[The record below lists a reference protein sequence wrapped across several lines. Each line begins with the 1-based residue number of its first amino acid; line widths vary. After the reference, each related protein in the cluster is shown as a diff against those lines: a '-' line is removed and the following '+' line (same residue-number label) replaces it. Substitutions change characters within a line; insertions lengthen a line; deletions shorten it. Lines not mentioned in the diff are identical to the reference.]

1 MHTDNVESPVMAKAL
16 ALLQKFYG
24 YRSFNPGQREIIE
37 SVMSRRDTLVLM
49 PTGGGKSLCYQL
61 PAIMSDGCC
70 VVISPLISLMN
81 DQVMGLNAIGI
92 PAAAINSDNTDSDNR
107 TAMELA
113 YQGKLKLLYMSP
125 ERLMSEMER
134 NDFSRWVSF
143 FAIDEAHCISQWG
156 HDFRPEYTRLSTIR
170 TSMPSVPI
178 IALTA
183 TADKLTRDDIARQL
197 NLTDPMVYIS
207 SFDRPN
213 ISLTV
218 MANPGK
224 RQKIALITS
233 LIDRNPDDAG
243 IIYCLSRKGVE
254 NMCAELVSLG
264 YKALPYHAG
273 LPASVRKE
281 NQQKFISGEINVVVA
296 TVAFGMGI
304 DKSNVRW
311 VIHNNMPQNM
321 ESYYQEIG
329 RAGRDG
335 APAEALMFHSF
346 ADYATISSFIEES
359 GRPAINTEKLIRMKD
374 YCESTVCRRRVLL
387 SYFNEVLDHDC
398 GNCDICKNPP
408 ERFDGTTLA
417 QMALSAIVRTQEK
430 VGVTL
435 LIDILRGSARA
446 EVLEHG
452 YDKIK
457 TYGVG
462 RMLPFAEWNIYL
474 SQMLQ
479 LGVFDIDYADS
490 NHLKLTPFGWKILK
504 GETGL
509 PLARHYRKTGM
520 SKAGTT
526 KQHVPAS
533 KRNPAEQL
541 FSELKALR
549 LVIAKSENIPPYLV
563 FTDKTLM
570 EMVKHRPVTLR
581 EFNRIDGVGEKKSVK
596 YWSRFTSLIKRYK

>member
-1 MHTDNVESPVMAKAL
+1 
-16 ALLQKFYG
+16 
-24 YRSFNPGQREIIE
+24 
-37 SVMSRRDTLVLM
+37 
-49 PTGGGKSLCYQL
+49 
-61 PAIMSDGCC
+61 
-70 VVISPLISLMN
+70 
-81 DQVMGLNAIGI
+81 
-92 PAAAINSDNTDSDNR
+92 
-107 TAMELA
+107 
-113 YQGKLKLLYMSP
+113 
-125 ERLMSEMER
+125 
-134 NDFSRWVSF
+134 
-143 FAIDEAHCISQWG
+143 
-156 HDFRPEYTRLSTIR
+156 
-170 TSMPSVPI
+170 
-178 IALTA
+178 
-183 TADKLTRDDIARQL
+183 
-197 NLTDPMVYIS
+197 
-207 SFDRPN
+207 
-213 ISLTV
+213 
-218 MANPGK
+218 
-224 RQKIALITS
+224 
-233 LIDRNPDDAG
+233 
-243 IIYCLSRKGVE
+243 
-254 NMCAELVSLG
+254 MCADLIALG
-264 YKALPYHAG
+264 YKAVPYHAG
-273 LPASVRKE
+273 LPAAVRKD
-281 NQQKFISGEINVVVA
+281 NQQKFISGEINIVVA

-359 GRPAINTEKLIRMKD
+359 GRPAINTEKLIRMKE

-398 GNCDICKNPP
+398 GNCDVCRNPP

-417 QMALSAIVRTQEK
+417 QMALSAIARTKEQ

-462 RMLPFAEWNIYL
+462 RMLPFSEWNIYL

-490 NHLKLTPFGWKILK
+490 NHLKITQFGWKILK
-504 GETGL
+504 GDTTL
-509 PLARHYRKTGM
+509 LLARHYRKAGT
-520 SKAGTT
+520 SKTKTT
-526 KQHVPAS
+526 KQHAS
-533 KRNPAEQL
+533 ATQYNPAEQL

-581 EFNRIDGVGEKKSVK
+581 EFNNIDGVGEKKSVK